1 MSWLPVAV
9 IAYLILA
16 TVNLLDKF
24 LVDNILKNSKAYAF
38 AACSL
43 GLFIFLA
50 SPWFLS
56 WPGWPL
62 LALNLLNGSIFAIAL
77 WLLYEALRRG
87 ESSRVLVLIGGI
99 TPIFSL
105 LFSIIFFQEKFSA
118 NQWVGLVF
126 ILVGVFIIAL
136 LPASRS
142 YAHRVLRKF
151 HLVPVTGSSG
161 LLIAVFSAL
170 AYSLYF
176 IGTKYAYAFQPF
188 ASAFMW
194 NRLGAAIFVLIFLLR
209 NNDRRAIVNMF
220 RGSGRKKN
228 GFLIIFNQTI
238 GSLGFILQNYA
249 IFLGSVVLVN
259 ALQGIQYAFL
269 LVISAILSLLAP
281 KLLKETFSWRII
293 LQKTTAVIAIAIGL
307 YFITFKL

>member
-1 MSWLPVAV
+1 MSWLMVAI
-9 IAYLILA
+9 IAYLMLA

-24 LVDNILKNSKAYAF
+24 LVDNVLKNSRAYAF

-43 GLFIFLA
+43 GLLIFVA

-62 LALNLLNGSIFAIAL
+62 LVLNLVNGSVFAVAL

-87 ESSRVLVLIGGI
+87 EASRTLVLIGGA

-105 LFSIIFFQEKFSA
+105 LFSILFFQEKFSA
-118 NQWVGLVF
+118 NQWAGMAF
-126 ILVGVFIIAL
+126 ILIGVLVIAF
-136 LPASRS
+136 LPVSRS
-142 YAHRVLRKF
+142 YLSRVLGKF
-151 HLVPVTGSSG
+151 NLVQVVEDKG
-161 LLIAVFSAL
+161 LLIALFSAL

-176 IGTKYAYAFQPF
+176 VSTKYAYSFQPF
-188 ASAFMW
+188 ISAFMW
-194 NRLGAAIFVLIFLLR
+194 NRLGAAIFVLIFLFR
-209 NNDRRAIVNMF
+209 NNDRRAIIGIF
-220 RGSGRKKN
+220 SRPGRKKN
-228 GFLIIFNQTI
+228 GFLIILNQAI

-269 LVISAILSLLAP
+269 LIISASLSLLAP
-281 KLLKETFSWRII
+281 KLLKETFSWRIV
-293 LQKTTAVIAIAIGL
+293 LQKTIAVVAIAIGL
-307 YFITFKL
+307 YFIAF